1 MTKHNTNRIPK
12 PNSSYSN
19 RVNPLCDIWPFT
31 SEAVSVTQESPA
43 MYTLI
48 LPVKI
53 NFITLETFVRDNAE
67 KGTGILPRFP
77 GLSYEFLSIGKMTK
91 EIKSHQGIIN
101 FTYTC
106 NKQNLITFYDG
117 VKNNTGLCFT
127 APGHLWKYKS
137 SHYMSSFII
146 RTSGADCREIEP

>member
-1 MTKHNTNRIPK
+1 MTKNNTNRIPK

-19 RVNPLCDIWPFT
+19 RVNPLYDIWLFT

-53 NFITLETFVRDNAE
+53 NFITLKTFVRDNAE

-77 GLSYEFLSIGKMTK
+77 GTSYEFLSI
-91 EIKSHQGIIN
+91 
-101 FTYTC
+101 
-106 NKQNLITFYDG
+106 
-117 VKNNTGLCFT
+117 
-127 APGHLWKYKS
+127 
-137 SHYMSSFII
+137 
-146 RTSGADCREIEP
+146 